1 MCFFERKGKSD
12 DSNGEE
18 RKRERREGK
27 EKEKVRKRRILHK
40 NQVTSILSRK
50 KPKGMWF
57 WVLGNVKANDT
68 MKVFFFKVKYSA
80 VIHIL

>member
-40 NQVTSILSRK
+40 NHVTSILSRK
-50 KPKGMWF
+50 KPKGM
-57 WVLGNVKANDT
+57 
-68 MKVFFFKVKYSA
+68 
-80 VIHIL
+80 